1 MERFDLLPRST
12 RQIEIDFGIVIER
25 NQPMN
30 LRRVSNHSPKNRKRS
45 RNTHRTGAAL
55 VEFALVAPLMIL
67 FTMGLIDIGRMT
79 MVKQLL
85 VNASRE
91 GARLATLPSATSEG
105 VHSQVQS
112 LLTNSGVTGNV
123 TLNPPLLSTAPPGST
138 ITVTVSANANSVSWM
153 GESMFMSGKVLN
165 ASTSMR
171 RESL

>member
-1 MERFDLLPRST
+1 MNKLQTSRRPRVYASRIRKGIKQ
-12 RQIEIDFGIVIER
+12 RQ
-25 NQPMN
+25 
-30 LRRVSNHSPKNRKRS
+30 
-45 RNTHRTGAAL
+45 GAAL

-91 GARLATLPSATSEG
+91 GARKATLPNADTESVQTY
-105 VHSQVQS
+105 VQS
-112 LLTNSGVTGNV
+112 MLTNSGVTGSV
-123 TLNPPLLSTAPPGST
+123 SLSPALLSLAPPGST
-138 ITVTVSANANSVSWM
+138 VTVTVNANANSVSWM
-153 GESMFMSGKVLN
+153 GTSMFLSGKSLT

>member
-1 MERFDLLPRST
+1 MKSISSET
-12 RQIEIDFGIVIER
+12 
-25 NQPMN
+25 
-30 LRRVSNHSPKNRKRS
+30 KRKRVTS
-45 RNTHRTGAAL
+45 KLAWKQRQCIRSKRRIGAAL

-91 GARLATLPSATSEG
+91 GARQASLPVATSAG
-105 VHSQVQS
+105 VQS
-112 LLTNSGVTGNV
+112 DVLQMLSNSGVTGSV
-123 TLNPPLLSTAPPGST
+123 TLSPSNLTTAAAGST
-138 ITVTVSANANSVSWM
+138 VTVTVSADANSVSWM
-153 GESMFMSGKVLN
+153 GSSMFMFGKNVT